1 MKKHRDRSLAY
12 SVATVLALVGLA
24 VVGLAGVGNA
34 LEKHRQVQLFA
45 APATFDGAVTMN
57 GAIILRQS
65 DGSPV
70 LLKIPAPTTDTTS
83 TDMTEAEL
91 LGGLHEKTPSAAQDW
106 QVPTGAEISAAI
118 GPDLEV
124 GDSFLFR
131 LTNLGGDGDTVTLTT
146 AASGTTMVG
155 NMAVTS
161 SSEVGL
167 DLAGWAVFLV
177 RNTGAGT
184 WTFHRVG

>member
-1 MKKHRDRSLAY
+1 MKMHRDWN
-12 SVATVLALVGLA
+12 LVRAGLA
-24 VVGLAGVGNA
+24 AAVLTVFMVGGAWA

-45 APATFDGAVTMN
+45 APVTFDDAVTMN
-57 GAIILRQS
+57 STTILRQP
-65 DGSPV
+65 DGVPV
-70 LLKIPAPTTDTTS
+70 LLKMQAPTTDTTS
-83 TDMTEAEL
+83 TNMTEAEL

-118 GPDLEV
+118 GLDLEV

-131 LTNLGGDGDTVTLTT
+131 LTNLGGDGDTVTLIT

-184 WTFHRVG
+184 WTFHRTG

>member
-1 MKKHRDRSLAY
+1 MTPKYRLGCLVCTGI
-12 SVATVLALVGLA
+12 VAAALICLVASSAL
-24 VVGLAGVGNA
+24 A

-45 APATFDGAVTMN
+45 APVTFDSGATIE
-57 GAIILRQS
+57 GKIILRPV
-65 DGSPV
+65 DGAPI
-70 LLKIPAPTTDTTS
+70 LFKTQAPTTDTTS

-106 QVPTGAEISAAI
+106 QVPTGAEISAAV
-118 GPDLEV
+118 GSDLAV

-131 LTNLGGDGDTVTLTT
+131 LVNLGGDGDTVTLIT

-161 SSEVGL
+161 TSEVGL

-177 RNTGAGT
+177 RNSGAGT
-184 WTFHRVG
+184 WVFYRIG